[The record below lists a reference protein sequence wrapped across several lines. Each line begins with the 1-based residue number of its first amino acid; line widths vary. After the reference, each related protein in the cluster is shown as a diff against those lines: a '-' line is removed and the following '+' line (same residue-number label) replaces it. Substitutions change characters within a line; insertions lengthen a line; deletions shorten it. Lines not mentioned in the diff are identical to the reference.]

1 MIPVVRAPRKPGFE
15 FNAMLTVQSHSPAMA
30 AASTVLK
37 VFNARAKGAG
47 WPFHCSLADGFERPQ
62 LAAALAL
69 WREKAAGRPMPERAD
84 LTARAMKPFLTQMS
98 LLERVLEGGRQRYR
112 LRIHGTALA
121 RYSIDGTGKF
131 LEEVVLGD
139 RIHGYIA
146 LYDTL
151 IEARVPLRVVSNYQA
166 PEIDYLTG
174 ETLLAPLSA
183 SASGTPLI
191 LSVTYAKP
199 RTEIAGGI
207 DALRQQA

>member
-1 MIPVVRAPRKPGFE
+1 
-15 FNAMLTVQSHSPAMA
+15 MLTVQSLSPGMA
-30 AASTVLK
+30 AASPVLK
-37 VFNARAKGAG
+37 AFNDRAKAAG
-47 WPFHCSLADGFERPQ
+47 WPFQCSLADGFERPQ

-69 WREKAAGRPMPERAD
+69 WREKAAGRAMPQRAD

-98 LLERVLEGGRQRYR
+98 LIERVLADGRQRYR

-121 RYSIDGTGKF
+121 RYSVDGTGKF
-131 LEEVVLGD
+131 LDEVVLGD

-151 IEARVPLRVVSNYQA
+151 LEVGVPLRVVSNYQA

-174 ETLLAPLSA
+174 ETLLAPLSIA
-183 SASGTPLI
+183 GSDTPLI

>member
-1 MIPVVRAPRKPGFE
+1 
-15 FNAMLTVQSHSPAMA
+15 MLTVQSHSPGMA
-30 AASTVLK
+30 AALPVLK
-37 VFNARAKGAG
+37 AFNDRAKAAG
-47 WPFHCSLADGFERPQ
+47 WPFRCSPAEGFERPQ

-69 WREKAAGRPMPERAD
+69 WQEKAAGRAMPQRAD

-98 LLERVLEGGRQRYR
+98 LLERVLADGRQRYR

-174 ETLLAPLSA
+174 ETLLAPLSVP
-183 SASGTPLI
+183 ASGTPLI

-199 RTEIAGGI
+199 RNDIAGGI